1 LVGVQATGGG
11 VEARVLCGA
20 GGAAGAAAG
29 GAVGGG
35 GGLGGAA
42 GGLRPPGGGASGPRL
57 GGGVCAPWGPQERP
71 TVLESQFTQIGP
83 AVGPA
88 NSDTR
93 LLLGGSSTIGRTLV
107 LFPDSLD
114 LLHAFQCMVR

>member
-1 LVGVQATGGG
+1 VEREALLARQRAELSAVAEDWEARLADYDRQAEVRPDRDWGGG
-11 VEARVLCGA
+11 
-20 GGAAGAAAG
+20 
-29 GAVGGG
+29 
-35 GGLGGAA
+35 
-42 GGLRPPGGGASGPRL
+42 
-57 GGGVCAPWGPQERP
+57 CAPWGPQERP

-93 LLLGGSSTIGRTLV
+93 LLLGGSSTIGRTLG